1 MNKDLGFLGA
11 TKAAEQILNGTYI
24 FPPGTD
30 PHTIGLLKQLGAAA
44 NSIRSNSC
52 QATIS
57 AEDFISYWN
66 GRKEKTSSSFSGLH
80 FGHWKAAAQSKNL
93 SIIHAKSI
101 ELAFA
106 TGTPLDRWI
115 IGLSVM
121 LEKKPGVIDVDKL
134 RAILLMEADFNFAN
148 HLFFGKRLRASA
160 EENNIFSQDTFGSRE
175 NNSSIEVSLCRLLFF
190 DMVRQ
195 LKFNAAL
202 G

>member
-1 MNKDLGFLGA
+1 MVKKNGVDIIVTDPEELEPAIMENNHKRFHLTDDTPLMGDSEMKKELGFLGA
-11 TKAAEQILNGTYI
+11 TKATKQILNGTYI

-52 QATIS
+52 QSTIS

-106 TGTPLDRWI
+106 TGTPLDR
-115 IGLSVM
+115 
-121 LEKKPGVIDVDKL
+121 
-134 RAILLMEADFNFAN
+134 
-148 HLFFGKRLRASA
+148 
-160 EENNIFSQDTFGSRE
+160 
-175 NNSSIEVSLCRLLFF
+175 
-190 DMVRQ
+190 
-195 LKFNAAL
+195 
-202 G
+202 